1 MRSARTKE
9 WCAEIGKEGAQAAW
23 DALKDELKA
32 RNLSLATGP
41 AACYRTKVGCMRIC
55 AGGPILVVYPEGTW
69 YGGMT
74 ADRIPRFV
82 QEHLIDGKPIEE
94 WIFARNPLPS
104 EYESH
109 HKGTKITQR
118 AQRRPTTVQKP
129 EGSRTRRRQR
139 TDRFRAPVFV
149 PFVFCL
155 SLSELCSLLSSLCPL
170 RLCG

>member
-1 MRSARTKE
+1 MDESIAKLKPIADKFLIGEFHRHVFLCVGDAC
-9 WCAEIGKEGAQAAW
+9 CAAIGREGAQAAW

-41 AACYRTKVGCMRIC
+41 TACYRTKVSCMRIC

-94 WIFARNPLPS
+94 WIFARNPLPN
-104 EYESH
+104 E
-109 HKGTKITQR
+109 
-118 AQRRPTTVQKP
+118 
-129 EGSRTRRRQR
+129 
-139 TDRFRAPVFV
+139 
-149 PFVFCL
+149 
-155 SLSELCSLLSSLCPL
+155 
-170 RLCG
+170 